1 MELLTRSALAERW
14 QTSIR
19 TVDRR
24 RQIGLIP
31 WVDLSGGKGSRP
43 IVRFRLNDIEDF
55 ERRVLQ
61 NPLAGINEG
70 N

>member
-1 MELLTRSALAERW
+1 MELLTRSGLAKRW
-14 QTSIR
+14 KSSIR

-43 IVRFRLNDIEDF
+43 VVRFRLIDVENF
-55 ERRVLQ
+55 EIKVLQ
-61 NPLAGINEG
+61 NPLAEPNWDK
-70 N
+70 

>member
-1 MELLTRSALAERW
+1 MELLTRPALAERW

-31 WVDLSGGKGSRP
+31 WVDLSGGKGTRP
-43 IVRFRLNDIEDF
+43 VVRFRLVDVENF
-55 ERRVLQ
+55 EKKVLQ
-61 NPLAGINEG
+61 NPLA
-70 N
+70 